1 VSTFLKI
8 PVYSLRTGIMAELM
22 FLIIAAMLLIDVVI
36 VKFAERD
43 LVNARL
49 DAGQLFI
56 HAVEENLRQMVQL
69 KGTGLKDVELDHQA
83 RRGIDRML
91 SASGFSHVLVVD
103 REGNKLF
110 STDPAI
116 SSDQYGFVAAREAAT
131 TGISVTQ
138 FSGTTWGVVWL
149 AKSDLT
155 VSSPLLAEGRVM
167 GGITITSSLVP
178 IYHNLRSSQGLT
190 LLYILLD
197 SVILV
202 MVGMILLSRIVV
214 NPIHKLLKM
223 TEEYKEG
230 EMLPSVGDASRNEI
244 GELSRALSAM
254 LRRLGE
260 NKRELQAHIA
270 SLEKAN
276 KELQQ
281 AQDEIIKSEKLAS
294 VGRLSAGIAHEIGNP
309 IGIILGYLDLLNSDD
324 IKENERQDYLNR
336 VECEVT
342 RVKRII
348 RQLLDFSRP
357 SSGVSEQTH
366 VHERIMSTMNI
377 LGPQPMME
385 GVETEARFQ
394 AQEDRVL
401 ADPNQLQQVFLNVI
415 MNAADALT
423 QRDAAL
429 IAEAEKKI
437 LVKTLNTDGSIQI
450 WFSDTGPGIR
460 AEELTRIFD
469 PFYTTKEPGKG
480 TGLGLSVCYRIV
492 EGLGG
497 TIRAESTL
505 GKGTSIIIT
514 LPMMNQKNDGGLSWK

>member
-1 VSTFLKI
+1 
-8 PVYSLRTGIMAELM
+8 MAELM

-36 VKFAERD
+36 IKFAERD
-43 LVNARL
+43 LVNARIE
-49 DAGQLFI
+49 AGQLVI
-56 HAVEENLRQMVQL
+56 HAVEESLRQRVRP
-69 KGTGLKDVELDHQA
+69 KGAGPKDLELDSQA
-83 RRGIDRML
+83 RKSIERML
-91 SASGFSHVLVVD
+91 SASGFSQVLVVD
-103 REGNKLF
+103 REGRKLL
-110 STDPAI
+110 STDPALG
-116 SSDQYGFVAAREAAT
+116 SEQDWFLAAREAAT
-131 TGISVTQ
+131 TGMSATQ
-138 FSGTTWGVVWL
+138 FGGTTWGVVWP

-155 VSSPLLAEGRVM
+155 LSAPLMAEGRVV
-167 GGITITSSLVP
+167 GGITITGSLEP
-178 IYHNLRSSQGLT
+178 IYHNLRRSQGLT

-230 EMLPSVGDASRNEI
+230 EMLLSAGEASRNEI

-260 NKRELQAHIA
+260 NKRELQAHIT

-276 KELQQ
+276 RELQQ

-309 IGIILGYLDLLNSDD
+309 IGIVLGYLDLLNSED
-324 IKENERQDYLNR
+324 IKEEERKDYLNR
-336 VECEVT
+336 AESEVT

-348 RQLLDFSRP
+348 GQLLDFSRP
-357 SSGVSEQTH
+357 SSGVPEKTH
-366 VHERIMSTMNI
+366 VHERLMSTINI

-394 AQEDRVL
+394 AQEDLVF
-401 ADPNQLQQVFLNVI
+401 ADPNRLQQVFLNVI
-415 MNAADALT
+415 MNAADALGE
-423 QRDAAL
+423 RDAAHTANAHTANAL
-429 IAEAEKKI
+429 TADAEKKI
-437 LVKTLNTDGSIQI
+437 LIRTLNTDGSIQI

-460 AEELTRIFD
+460 AEDLPRIFD

-497 TIRAESTL
+497 TIRAESTF
-505 GKGTSIIIT
+505 GEGTSIIIT
-514 LPMMNQKNDGGLSWK
+514 LPMMQIG